1 MDNNTATSI
10 IRALGLDPTTMAPEM
25 QQEVLGRVG
34 TLVYQAVLI
43 RVMEVLSDEDVAEFE
58 KLIDGGADQDK
69 IFDFLKVKV
78 MNLDDLIKEEALKFK
93 NETMS
98 TMGTEQTL

>member
-58 KLIDGGADQDK
+58 KLIDGWADQDK